1 VAYKAVR
8 ESAKAENMPTIK
20 YLWAGLDP
28 TAVAVLMEVRAATDN
43 SGRPLFD
50 IGGTDSSAP

>member
-1 VAYKAVR
+1 MAYKAVR

-28 TAVAVLMEVRAATDN
+28 TAVAVLMEVRAAINDSAPPFLD
-43 SGRPLFD
+43 SGEPE
-50 IGGTDSSAP
+50 SSAP